1 MPKVKSVVIETLE
14 TQLRSIEMMLQNK
27 QEKLAKLEQEKASF
41 LEEIENKIAKVNDD
55 ITRLQA
61 EKQEIEVAINIL
73 LAQATEIP
81 DTTPPDAEPPA

>member
-1 MPKVKSVVIETLE
+1 MPKVKSVVIEMLE

-27 QEKLAKLEQEKASF
+27 QEKLAQLEQEKASF

-61 EKQEIEVAINIL
+61 EKQEVEVAINIL
-73 LAQATEIP
+73 LAQAPEIP
-81 DTTPPDAEPPA
+81 NTLPPDVEPPA

>member
-73 LAQATEIP
+73 LAQAPEIP

>member
-1 MPKVKSVVIETLE
+1 MPKIKSVVIETLE

-61 EKQEIEVAINIL
+61 EKQEVEVAINIL
-73 LAQATEIP
+73 LAQAPEIP
-81 DTTPPDAEPPA
+81 DTTPPDVEPPA